1 MFQGIEFWKAV
12 LIFIGYFGLDI
23 LSSWFII
30 ALNRLQ
36 RGTTTI
42 LTFLLYIGSGAGIY
56 QYTHHFS
63 YLVFAALGA
72 CLGNYVLLTIEINR
86 QKNKSK

>member
-1 MFQGIEFWKAV
+1 MFHGIEFWTAV
-12 LIFIGYFGLDI
+12 AIFFGYLILDV

-30 ALNRLQ
+30 ALNKLQ
-36 RGTTTI
+36 TGTTTT

-56 QYTHHFS
+56 QYTHHFF

-72 CLGNYVLLTIEINR
+72 SLGNFLLVYIEKRR
-86 QKNKSK
+86 QNNPQ